1 MAERQKLLS
10 TPSHQLS
17 LADRLRKH
25 SPLAPLVVG
34 LYCLLIKG
42 NLWDGPPGLYYTAQR
57 IYAEL
62 LLLLFLLE
70 GRTTTS
76 CTTPS
81 HSTPSHTTQVRP

>member
-1 MAERQKLLS
+1 M
-10 TPSHQLS
+10 
-17 LADRLRKH
+17 
-25 SPLAPLVVG
+25 VG

-70 GRTTTS
+70 SRTSQSRTT
-76 CTTPS
+76 
-81 HSTPSHTTQVRP
+81 QGRP